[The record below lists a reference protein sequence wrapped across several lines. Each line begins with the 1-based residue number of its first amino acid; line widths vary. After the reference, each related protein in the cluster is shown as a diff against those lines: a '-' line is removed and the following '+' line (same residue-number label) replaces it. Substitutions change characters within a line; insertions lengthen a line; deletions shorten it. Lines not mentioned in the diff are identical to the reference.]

1 MADEKVTSNGHVDIW
16 AVPVTGI
23 ADYRSPTAA
32 EVAAG
37 VRLTPAIA
45 WDGTTFPANDES
57 GDVDD
62 RSLEDVGNASSR
74 GFASFGAELAFFRP
88 VESDTT
94 SPAAQSWALFKNPRV
109 PVYLV
114 TRVLQRAPSPGT
126 TPPTAGDWVSVYRFI
141 TDTVNDDTEGED
153 SVKFIVGTLPQGEV
167 SVYTQIKNATPVAVT
182 NASGTTTLDVG
193 DHAVLRATLGGK
205 RATQVVNWLS
215 SDDSVVAVS
224 PNGVVTGVGAGTA
237 SVTASHPA
245 ASAASTA
252 VSFTVS

>member
-1 MADEKVTSNGHVDIW
+1 MADTKVTTNGRIDVW

-32 EVAAG
+32 EVNAG

-57 GDVDD
+57 SDVDD
-62 RSLEDVGNASSR
+62 RSLEDVGNATSR
-74 GFASFGAELAFFRP
+74 GFAQFGAELSFFRP

-94 SPAAQSWALFKNPRV
+94 SEAAAAWALLKNPRV

-114 TRVLQRAPSPGT
+114 TRVLQRTPAPGT
-126 TPPTAGDWVSVYRFI
+126 TAATAGDWVSVYRFI
-141 TDTVNDDTEGED
+141 TSTVNDDTEGED
-153 SVKFIVGTLPQGEV
+153 SVKFVVGFLPQGEV
-167 SVYTQIKNATPVAVT
+167 SVYTQVKNATPVTVT
-182 NASGTTTLDVG
+182 NASGTTALDVG

-215 SDDSVVAVS
+215 SDDSVVSVS
-224 PNGVVTGVGAGTA
+224 QNGIVTGVSAGTA

-252 VSFTVS
+252 ISFTVS